1 MWLFQA
7 LPATVTETFEC
18 SFLVCA
24 HWAMIGFLTACHRQA
39 LNRLYRETSSFK
51 AKFQIGTHPKDVRR
65 ENGGVGRECGGAL
78 QIRQECVVPPLK
90 GISSALTHPWLLWEM
105 GKMVADARVDGPR
118 WRMIEASSVLPSN
131 DKMPHNLRFPANKIW
146 RRVTQGMWNTVARQ
160 HCIGPGSEAIHWSSF
175 PRGSSSFG
183 ASKIPAR
190 YMSKSECCH
199 S

>member
-1 MWLFQA
+1 MWLFKA
-7 LPATVTETFEC
+7 LPVTVTKTFEC

-24 HWAMIGFLTACHRQA
+24 HWAMIGFLTARHRQV

-51 AKFQIGTHPKDVRR
+51 AKFQIGTHSKDVRQ
-65 ENGGVGRECGGAL
+65 ENGGVVAWGCTSDKTGVSGAAFKRYQL
-78 QIRQECVVPPLK
+78 C
-90 GISSALTHPWLLWEM
+90 THSPRLLGEM
-105 GKMVADARVDGPR
+105 GKMVADARVDRPR

-131 DKMPHNLRFPANKIW
+131 DKMPHKLRFPANKIW
-146 RRVTQGMWNTVARQ
+146 RRVTHGMWNTVARQ
-160 HCIGPGSEAIHWSSF
+160 RCIGPGSEAIHWSSF